1 MRIAILG
8 AGALGSVFGGH
19 LALAGNDVTLVD
31 VWREHMEAVAAGG
44 LDLRTPQ
51 GVSTIVPLRAIHE
64 PWRLEPV
71 ELVIVLTKSFACAEA
86 LRSIAHAVTDETW
99 VVTVQNGLGNDR
111 RLAEVIGPERVV
123 PGTTTV
129 GAEQSGPGTTTM
141 SLAAAARTSVTHL
154 GPPRTAA
161 AIPAGVHAIARTLTE
176 AGLPTEALDS
186 ADVVIWTKLAL
197 AGPMGPVTALLR
209 RTLSDVVSDE
219 HSLALVTAMFDEI
232 VAVAH
237 ATGVP
242 LDREA
247 VWAHALETFRATG
260 PHTTSMAA
268 DVLAHRRT
276 EIDAF
281 CGEIARLGEEHGV
294 PTPVNWTVWQA
305 LQAIEA
311 TYEGGL
317 VERAGGTARP
327 STPA

>member
-1 MRIAILG
+1 M
-8 AGALGSVFGGH
+8 GSVFGAH
-19 LALAGNDVTLVD
+19 LALAGHDVTLVD
-31 VWREHMEAVAAGG
+31 VWREHMEAVASAG

-51 GVSTIVPLRAIHE
+51 GRSTVVPMHAIHE

-71 ELVIVLTKSFACAEA
+71 ELVIVLTKTFAGADA
-86 LRSIAHAVTDETW
+86 IRSIAHAVTAETW

-129 GAEQSGPGTTTM
+129 GAEQGGPGSTTM
-141 SLAAAARTSVTHL
+141 SLAAAAGTSVTHL
-154 GPPRTAA
+154 GPPRASAA
-161 AIPAGVHAIARTLTE
+161 MPAGVRAIAAALTE

-209 RTLSDVVSDE
+209 RTVLDVVTDE
-219 HSLALVTAMFDEI
+219 HALALITAMFDEI
-232 VAVAH
+232 VGVAH

-242 LDREA
+242 LDRESA
-247 VWAHALETFRATG
+247 WAHALETFRDVG

-268 DVLAHRRT
+268 DVLARRRT

-281 CGEIARLGEEHGV
+281 CGEVARLGAEHGV
-294 PTPVNWTVWQA
+294 PTPVNRTVWHA
-305 LQAIEA
+305 VKAIEA
-311 TYEGGL
+311 TYASGL
-317 VERAGGTARP
+317 A
-327 STPA
+327 